1 MPQNP
6 ANAIRISLTALSGVL
21 LLVVLAQVTAQVTA
35 NAAEDL
41 PVPRATPNDPVG
53 EMLRIPGLPPIPMPP
68 GTRVFGPNGPSQSL
82 GPSQPVPDL
91 DRPKAE
97 RDDAVSKPER
107 NASPRNSL
115 KPATGIADAPK
126 SRDKP
131 GSPVPLAEQRARLLD
146 DLFARLLATPDAN
159 DAKPIAS
166 AIERVWL
173 RTGSDTSN
181 LLMQRAMA
189 AFNRRQLPL
198 AAELLDRVIEIEP
211 DWAEAWN
218 KRATV
223 RFMADDIDGSMADI
237 DHTLKIE
244 PRHFGALSGLGIIL
258 QRGGFDKRALE
269 VYRRT
274 LAIYPGLEDVRKIVD
289 KLSIEVEG
297 RDI

>member
-1 MPQNP
+1 MPQDP
-6 ANAIRISLTALSGVL
+6 AKLLRISLTAFSSAL
-21 LLVVLAQVTAQVTA
+21 LLVVVAH
-35 NAAEDL
+35 AAEDL
-41 PVPRATPNDPVG
+41 PVPRSTPNDPVG

-68 GTRVFGPNGPSQSL
+68 GMRVFGPNGPAQS
-82 GPSQPVPDL
+82 VPNL

-97 RDDAVSKPER
+97 GESAKPER
-107 NASPRNSL
+107 NASPRTGL
-115 KPATGIADAPK
+115 KPAPGVADAPK

-131 GSPVPLAEQRARLLD
+131 GSPVPIAEQRARLLD
-146 DLFARLLATPDAN
+146 DLFARLLATLDADN
-159 DAKPIAS
+159 AKPIAS

-181 LLMQRAMA
+181 LLMMRAMA
-189 AFNRRQLPL
+189 AFSRRQLPL
-198 AAELLDRVIEIEP
+198 ATELLDSIIEIEP

-274 LAIYPGLEDVRKIVD
+274 LAIYPGLDDIRKIVD